1 MIDEVEEKLLE
12 QDNWSILYQ
21 KQAYKKLVRKRK
33 NLNLKII
40 KNIAKAIFNLL
51 CIPFFLIFMVFDD
64 IRLKILDYFDS
75 DEIC

>member
-12 QDNWSILYQ
+12 LDNWSILHQ
-21 KQAYKKLVRKRK
+21 KQAYKKLARKRK

-51 CIPFFLIFMVFDD
+51 CILLFLIFTFFDD
-64 IRLKILDYFDS
+64 IRLRILDCFDH
-75 DEIC
+75 DEIE